1 MKNSNKLEG
10 KDLVNIGIYCAIF
23 FIIVMVVSFLGFI
36 PVMIPLLTVF
46 CPLAGGIPFML
57 FLTKV
62 KKFGM
67 IFIFSV
73 IIGTL
78 LMVTG
83 MGIYPFITSFIT
95 GIAADLIYRAGKYSS
110 KKASVLCYGV
120 ICITEWANEL
130 PIFINIDKYFSTRTS
145 FGEEYVQT
153 LTACMPQWLNPIL
166 LVASFV
172 FGCLGALVG
181 IAVLKK
187 HFSKA
192 GII

>member
-83 MGIYPFITSFIT
+83 MGIYPFIASFIT
-95 GIAADLIYRAGKYSS
+95 GIAADFIYKAGKYSS

-153 LTACMPQWLNPIL
+153 LTDCMPQWLNPIL
-166 LVASFV
+166 LVAAFV
-172 FGCLGALVG
+172 FGCLGALIG

-192 GII
+192 GIV